1 MRGVSTV
8 LLFFVLSGVPSA
20 QERLGP
26 GRGFPDRPPGP
37 GIDILGIQ
45 PLEMS
50 APVMGA
56 PFSAETVTELVQE
69 LVDGNRMEQRMV
81 GSVARDGLG
90 RVRRELPL
98 GVAGGFRIVTI
109 TLPEEGVQY
118 RLDHQNKIAW
128 RLRMPPVRPDRPG
141 GLPRRP
147 LLDGMTTEPLAN
159 SSWEGLK
166 TEGTRTTLVIPA
178 NSIGNQRDIDVISER
193 WYSPE
198 LQLVV
203 QTYRSDPRT
212 GKSSYKLVKLV
223 RGEPDARL
231 FEIPSGYTI
240 RDERPFGPPPPPG
253 VGHLEQD
260 PLHHL

>member
-1 MRGVSTV
+1 MRGVPTV
-8 LLFFVLSGVPSA
+8 LLFLVLSGPASA
-20 QERLGP
+20 QEQLGP
-26 GRGFPDRPPGP
+26 GRGFPDRLPGP
-37 GIDILGIQ
+37 GIDVLGIQ

-50 APVMGA
+50 APVMGV
-56 PFSAETVTELVQE
+56 PFSAETVTEFVQE
-69 LVDGNRMEQRMV
+69 FVDGNRLEQRMV
-81 GSVARDGLG
+81 GSVARDGMG

-98 GVAGGFRIVTI
+98 GVAGGLRIVTI

-128 RLRMPPVRPDRPG
+128 RLRMPPVRPDRPAG
-141 GLPRRP
+141 PPRRP
-147 LLDGMTTEPLAN
+147 LPSGMTTEPLTN

-166 TEGTRTTLVIPA
+166 MEGTRTTFVIPA
-178 NSIGNQRDIDVISER
+178 NSIGNQRDIDVINER

-203 QTYRSDPRT
+203 QTHRSDPRT

-240 RDERPFGPPPPPG
+240 RDERPFGPPPPP
-253 VGHLEQD
+253 VVEQ
-260 PLHHL
+260 